1 MNKSP
6 ETPEALFIRV
16 LQINPE
22 LAATL
27 VESGFTCLEEVAYV
41 PIDEFLSVGALPEQ
55 QIQTLRMRARQY
67 LLVQIPGDHDEGD
80 PLPAVIDKP
89 PPPVP
94 GGSSVPRE
102 DNDEN

>member
-27 VESGFTCLEEVAYV
+27 VEGGFTCLEEVAYV
-41 PIDEFLSVGALPEQ
+41 PIDEFLSVGALQEP
-55 QIQTLRMRARQY
+55 QIQILRMRARQH
-67 LLVQIPGDHDEGD
+67 LLVQTPGVQDEGD
-80 PLPAVIDKP
+80 PLPTVIDKP
-89 PPPVP
+89 PLPIP

-102 DNDEN
+102 DDDEN